1 MNTNFPYSL
10 SNCDE
15 VIQFLIKCE
24 NDEDWAGS
32 SEHWQKCIEFQGDK
46 VNYALYQFDVD
57 SAVFPYGDYV
67 FFVSNQHEANRI
79 MFQDYDYF
87 TVFIAEKHARIIEL
101 PGIRLPLYVMEE
113 MIATLKGEW

>member
-15 VIQFLIKCE
+15 VISFLIKCIE
-24 NDEDWAGS
+24 DVDFPDEC
-32 SEHWQKCIEFQGDK
+32 WQKSIEFQGDK
-46 VNYALYQFDVD
+46 VNYALYSFDSD
-57 SAVFPYGDYV
+57 SAVFIHANHI
-67 FFVSNQHEANRI
+67 FFCSNQHKAKRI
-79 MFQDYDYF
+79 LLQDYDYF
-87 TVFIAEKHARIIEL
+87 TVYIAENHARIENL